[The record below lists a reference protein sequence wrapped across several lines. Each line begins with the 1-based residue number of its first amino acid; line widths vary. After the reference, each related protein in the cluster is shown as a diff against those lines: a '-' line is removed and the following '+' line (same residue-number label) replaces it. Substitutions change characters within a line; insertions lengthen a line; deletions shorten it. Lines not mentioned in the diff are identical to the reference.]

1 MNECYKAKYIQNGLI
16 KDMEEFDNNM
26 LLEKGVVYEVLR
38 VIDGI
43 PLFLERHLKRMEN
56 SFKIINKTLK
66 YTEDEIK
73 KDINKLIE
81 VNNTS
86 TGNIKL
92 IIDAYSEEKNLTV
105 YFIKHSY
112 PSKQNYEDGVKTIL
126 YFGERENPNAKIING
141 SFREAVNQAI
151 KADNVYEAIL
161 VDRNGFITE
170 GSKSNIFMVKNNE
183 VFTSPLHDVLP
194 GVTRSTVIDL
204 CVDNNIKIIEDKID
218 HRTLSSFDGLF
229 ITGTSPKILPICS
242 VGKISFDSSNNG
254 LILKLM
260 KLYDENINNYIEEK
274 KNNF

>member
-1 MNECYKAKYIQNGLI
+1 MNECYKAKYIQNGVI
-16 KDMEEFDNNM
+16 KNKEEFDNNM
-26 LLEKGVVYEVLR
+26 LREKGVVYEVLR

-66 YTEDEIK
+66 YTESEIK

-92 IIDAYSEEKNLTV
+92 IVDSYSEEKNLTV

-112 PSKQNYEDGVKTIL
+112 PSEQNYEEGVKTIL
-126 YFGERENPNAKIING
+126 YFGERQNPNAKIING

-151 KADNVYEAIL
+151 EANNVYEAIL

-204 CVDNNIKIIEDKID
+204 CVDNNIKIVEDKID
-218 HRTLSSFDGLF
+218 HKTISSFDGLF
-229 ITGTSPKILPICS
+229 ITGTSPKILPICF
-242 VGKISFDSSNNG
+242 VDKISFDSSSNG

-260 KLYDENINNYIEEK
+260 KLYDENISNYIKEK

>member
-1 MNECYKAKYIQNGLI
+1 MNECHNEKYIENGVV
-16 KDMEEFDNNM
+16 KDKGEFNDNI
-26 LLEKGVVYEVLR
+26 LLKNGVVYEVLR

-73 KDINKLIE
+73 KHINKLIE

-92 IIDAYSEEKNLTV
+92 IIDSYSEEKHLMI
-105 YFIKHSY
+105 YFVKHSY
-112 PSKQNYEDGVKTIL
+112 PSEQEYDEGVKTIL
-126 YFGERENPNAKIING
+126 YFGERQNPNAKIING
-141 SFREAVNQAI
+141 NFREAVNQAI
-151 KADNVYEAIL
+151 KANNVYEAIL
-161 VDRNGFITE
+161 VDRNGFVTE
-170 GSKSNIFMVKNNE
+170 GSRSNIFMVKNNE

-204 CVDNNIKIIEDKID
+204 CIDNNIKIIEDKISYK
-218 HRTLSSFDGLF
+218 TMCSFDGLF
-229 ITGTSPKILPICS
+229 ITGTSPKILPICA
-242 VGKISFDSSNNG
+242 VDKINFNSSSND

-260 KLYDENINNYIEEK
+260 KLYDKNINNYIEIR